1 MNVLKLAQQAK
12 HASFTLAT
20 LSASTKNQALTQL
33 ARSLRVHADGILQ
46 ANAQDL
52 QIAQGQLSAGKMKP
66 ALYERLKLTTE
77 KLETVIRGMEE
88 LINLPDPCGA
98 ILDETELDDGLVLQK
113 ISCPIGVLGIIFEAR
128 PDVIPQICAL
138 AVKSGNAALLKGGKE
153 ALHTN
158 QAFMQVIQQALE
170 QVPGYPA
177 GAFALLSSREEA
189 AEMLRADG
197 YIDLIIPRGGNAL
210 LAYVKSN
217 TRIPILGHA
226 DGVCHLYVAPSA
238 DAEMACALAVDAKT
252 QYPAACNALE
262 TLLIDAHWPTEN
274 QRQLLKTLVQNGV
287 ELYGGSDVAALAP
300 VAGPVSDW
308 HTEYGEKKL
317 SVKLV
322 SDMQEAIS
330 HINMYGSHHTD
341 AIVTREDSE
350 AEIFLQQVDSAGVY
364 HNASTRFADGY
375 RYGFGAEVGISTG
388 KTHARGPVGLSG
400 LTIYK
405 YKLRGHGHKVAD
417 YMGLHARAF
426 THKKRGGTK

>member
-1 MNVLKLAQQAK
+1 MNIIQLAQQAK
-12 HASFTLAT
+12 QASFALAS

-33 ARSLRVHADGILQ
+33 ARALRAHADVILQ

-66 ALYERLKLTTE
+66 ALYERLKLTPE
-77 KLETVIRGMEE
+77 KLETVVRGMEE

-98 ILDETELDDGLVLQK
+98 ILEETELDEGLVLQK

-158 QAFMQVIQQALE
+158 QAFMQVIQHALE
-170 QVPGYPA
+170 QVSGYPT

-210 LAYVKSN
+210 LTYVKAN
-217 TRIPILGHA
+217 TRIPVLGHA

-238 DAEMACALAVDAKT
+238 DVEMACTLAVDAKT
-252 QYPAACNALE
+252 QYPAAGNALE
-262 TLLIDAHWPTEN
+262 TLLIDTHWPAQK
-274 QRQLLKTLVQNGV
+274 QRQLLQTLIQNGV
-287 ELYGGSDVAALAP
+287 ELYGGEDVAALAQ

-322 SDMQEAIS
+322 SGMQEAIS
-330 HINMYGSHHTD
+330 HINTYGSHHTD
-341 AIVTREDSE
+341 AIVTQEDAE

-426 THKKRGGTK
+426 THKKRGGNQ